1 MNKEGPLKAS
11 FAHVIIALQLSP
23 KIGKKFAALELVEKV
38 DK

>member
-11 FAHVIIALQLSP
+11 FAHDINAFQLSP
-23 KIGKKFAALELVEKV
+23 KIGKKFAALELVENV

>member
-11 FAHVIIALQLSP
+11 FAHVINAFQLSQ
-23 KIGKKFAALELVEKV
+23 KIGKKFAALKLVEKV